1 MPKEIR
7 PGHIVSKRE
16 VIDPRNQPG
25 VTGAAA
31 RAAEVAELPF
41 HNSPT

>member
-7 PGHIVSKRE
+7 PGHIVSKR

-25 VTGAAA
+25 ITGAAA
-31 RAAEVAELPF
+31 RAAEVAEF
-41 HNSPT
+41 QR